1 MDIMWLVASVA
12 FFVMSN
18 MLVGFFARLQSEE

>member
-1 MDIMWLVASVA
+1 MDMVWLVASVA

-18 MLVGFFARLQSEE
+18 MLVGLFTRLQSEE

>member
-1 MDIMWLVASVA
+1 MDMVWLVASVA

-18 MLVGFFARLQSEE
+18 RRGGLFARLQSEE